1 MDILG
6 NLRTIGAF
14 LVMLGLVV
22 FVHEFG
28 HFAVAKLLR
37 MRVFVFS
44 FGFGRRLLGF
54 KWGDTDCRLSLLPLG
69 GYVRLEGEPE
79 DPLTESGDD
88 PSLETRALADGTLV
102 QVANPDY
109 FTNRPRWQRIAVYVA
124 GPLMNAV
131 LTIAIL
137 SVFFMIGFR
146 VAASYYDQ
154 PVVGVV
160 NAGSPAE
167 AAGVRPGDR
176 ILSVDGQEVENW
188 ESIQYVVLI
197 RPDARFKVRI
207 RRADGDHEFEVRSQ
221 AVMGKDKIQLGDLG
235 WSPLV
240 RVGELSK
247 DGAATAAGLQIDD
260 GLLAMGGEAIKD
272 FGQFREL
279 IQASGGKPLELKVWR
294 ADTPITLEVT
304 PRQTPGGYLLG
315 IGEKTVLKHF
325 GPVRSIREATARTWT
340 MTRQALD
347 TLGRLATGKLSPKAL
362 SGPIGIAKA
371 SGEAA
376 KEGPFQ
382 YFLTVAF
389 ISLQVGLL
397 NLILPFIPFDGGH
410 LALLVTES
418 VMRRDLSARARDW
431 VMNAGFGFVVLLI
444 AVVFYSDL
452 SKIAFFSRFLP

>member
-79 DPLTESGDD
+79 DPLTESGED

-102 QVANPDY
+102 RVANPDY

-137 SVFFMIGFR
+137 TVFFKIGFY
-146 VAASYYDQ
+146 VEAAYYDK
-154 PVVGVV
+154 PVVAVV
-160 NAGSPAE
+160 DAGSPAE
-167 AAGVRPGDR
+167 IAGVRPGDL
-176 ILSVDGQEVENW
+176 IVSVDGKPVEDW
-188 ESIQYVVLI
+188 ENAQYAVLV
-197 RPDARFKVRI
+197 RPDARFNVRV
-207 RRADGDHEFEVRSQ
+207 RRADGEHDL
-221 AVMGKDKIQLGDLG
+221 AVQSKSIAGKDRVQFGDLG
-235 WSPLV
+235 WSPIV
-240 RVGELSK
+240 RVGEMPPDS
-247 DGAATAAGLQIDD
+247 AALAAGLQIDD
-260 GLLAMGGEAIKD
+260 GLLAVGDKPVKD
-272 FGQFREL
+272 FEQFRGL
-279 IQASGGKPLELKVWR
+279 IQASQGNPLELHLWR
-294 ADTPITLEVT
+294 GDAPLTLQVT
-304 PRQTPGGYLLG
+304 PRKTPGGYMLG
-315 IGEKTVLKHF
+315 IGPKQVLKRF
-325 GPVRSIREATARTWT
+325 AFPRAIQEATLRTWT
-340 MTRQALD
+340 WTKQALD

-376 KEGPFQ
+376 KEGAFR
-382 YFLTVAF
+382 YFFTVAF

-410 LALLVTES
+410 LALLVAES
-418 VMRRDLSARARDW
+418 AMRRDLSARARDW

-452 SKIAFFSRFLP
+452 SKISFFSRFLP